1 VIDKAVAAT
10 CTTDGKTEGKHCSR
24 CEEVLVAQT
33 TVPALGH
40 SHAAVVTAPTC
51 AKPGYTTHTCSCGDT
66 YTDSEVPA
74 TGNHVYANGVCTG
87 CQMPQLKF
95 YGANVMLQTN
105 LAIGYGVR
113 KTQVDAYDSV
123 YLKCVMNGVETIV
136 EEYVVSG
143 GVYYF
148 YFRGIAPRSVGDEVV
163 AQFYGIKNGVEY
175 SSTERSYSI
184 LEYCQNSLNKIS
196 SKTPLG
202 TLLVDLLNYGTAM
215 QTYTKYKTKEPVNG
229 ILTDTQKSWGT
240 ATDRTLETAL
250 DAKYEVID
258 NPQVSWRG
266 AGLTLNETVAI
277 RYLIAPK
284 AGVDVSRLTL
294 KVKMATGAETIITSD
309 LFTDKGNGT
318 YEIYFDQMNASQ
330 MSEMVYATVCMDGVP
345 VSNTA
350 RYSVES
356 YAYTNQNSTDTN
368 LAKLVKAMIRYGDS
382 AVAFVEANQ

>member
-1 VIDKAVAAT
+1 
-10 CTTDGKTEGKHCSR
+10 
-24 CEEVLVAQT
+24 
-33 TVPALGH
+33 
-40 SHAAVVTAPTC
+40 
-51 AKPGYTTHTCSCGDT
+51 
-66 YTDSEVPA
+66 
-74 TGNHVYANGVCTG
+74 
-87 CQMPQLKF
+87 MPQLKF

-113 KTQVDAYDSV
+113 KTQADAYDSV